1 MAISV
6 HLAHETGGF
15 ALLRA
20 AIRMRLYT
28 SPCSFL
34 RASLLGQ
41 LLPQAIALRHRAFEQ
56 VLDTLYAG
64 KEGLLPTFFLL

>member
-1 MAISV
+1 
-6 HLAHETGGF
+6 
-15 ALLRA
+15 
-20 AIRMRLYT
+20 MRLYT